1 MQGAIDGA
9 GTTTGTERG
18 PGPGRHASGAT
29 DPAVTLQEFA
39 EVVR

>member
-18 PGPGRHASGAT
+18 PGPGRRAFRAT
-29 DPAVTLQEFA
+29 APAVTLQECA